1 VKKCLVIGDL
11 VVDRNLFG
19 TATRLCPEAPV
30 PVIVPDGPAKD
41 TRGGAGLVTDQLREL
56 IGQENVIAHFG
67 SKSIKRRTFADG
79 RLICRVDQD
88 SIFVSPRFAYE
99 RRIIKTLKTG
109 EIGILVIS
117 DYGKGALTPVLA
129 ERIMQAAAILE
140 IPVFVDAKNSWH
152 LYPGAFA
159 VFPNQRERLV
169 LSARANPQHIIQK
182 LGADGCKVDGV
193 DVRPVTE
200 HKVQDSTG
208 AGDIFLAAFVFAY
221 RELVFKFGF
230 SVDENTLI
238 LCAKTA
244 NAYAGRSVEFVG
256 TEISKKFE
264 LYTSLGRD
272 SNV

>member
-1 VKKCLVIGDL
+1 MKRVLVLGDL

-109 EIGILVIS
+109 EIGILIIS

-129 ERIMQAAAILE
+129 GRIMQAAAILD

-152 LYPGAFA
+152 FYPGAFA

-182 LGADGCKVDGV
+182 LGADGCKVDGA

-200 HKVQDSTG
+200 HKVQDTTG
-208 AGDIFLAAFVFAY
+208 AGDIFLAAFVYAY
-221 RELVFKFGF
+221 REYAQRFGF
-230 SVDENTLI
+230 SDMKNI
-238 LCAKTA
+238 LVWCAETA
-244 NAYAGRSVEFVG
+244 NAYAGRSVELVG
-256 TEISKKFE
+256 TNVVKKFG
-264 LYTSLGRD
+264 LPLA
-272 SNV
+272 

>member
-1 VKKCLVIGDL
+1 MKRVLVLGDL

-56 IGQENVIAHFG
+56 IGKENVIAHFG

-99 RRIIKTLKTG
+99 RAILKTLKTG
-109 EIGILVIS
+109 EIGILIIS
-117 DYGKGALTPVLA
+117 DYGKGAMTPPMA
-129 ERIMQAAAILE
+129 ARIMQAAAILE

-159 VFPNQRERLV
+159 VFPNQRERLIFP
-169 LSARANPQHIIQK
+169 ARANPQHIIQK
-182 LGADGCKVDGV
+182 LGADGCKVDGK

-200 HKVQDSTG
+200 HKVQDTTG
-208 AGDIFLAAFVFAY
+208 AGDIFLAAFVYAY
-221 RELVFKFGF
+221 REMTLKFGF
-230 SVDENTLI
+230 SDVANVLNW
-238 LCAKTA
+238 AANTA
-244 NAYAGRSVEFVG
+244 NAYAGKSVEFVG
-256 TEISKKFE
+256 TEIIKKFG
-264 LYTSLGRD
+264 LTPR
-272 SNV
+272 